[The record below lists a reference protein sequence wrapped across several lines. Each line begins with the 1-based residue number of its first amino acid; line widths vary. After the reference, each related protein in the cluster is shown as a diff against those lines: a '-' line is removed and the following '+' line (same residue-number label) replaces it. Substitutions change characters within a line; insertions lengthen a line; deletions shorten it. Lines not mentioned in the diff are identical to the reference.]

1 MAFDILNNHESLQD
15 LNKNTPLVRKAS
27 AIMRQQHNMVAS
39 KPSDE
44 HILQLINNNDFVSLK
59 SIIKQYPE
67 FYNKEIF
74 LSKKSYIKGNK
85 NNQIKTKTILLPWR
99 LKVNSYHAAYFTSF
113 FLKKFLILNSL
124 N

>member
-74 LSKKSYIKGNK
+74 LSKKSKNGGPVDSVRSSLEEFRYAYITEFK
-85 NNQIKTKTILLPWR
+85 R
-99 LKVNSYHAAYFTSF
+99 FVNFPQTYA
-113 FLKKFLILNSL
+113 
-124 N
+124 